1 MESPAVPLTL
11 PDCRRRSR
19 RRLCRAAGAANGS
32 VSGPLGAGAALAVAG
47 ALADTVG
54 RCLGPACGSLLFARD
69 TGDVLLMA
77 DGSRA
82 LAALRL
88 EHPVARMVVEC
99 VLAHCAVTGD
109 GAKSFVLLLA
119 SLLRSAGLGP
129 GAAVTACCGSHP
141 PTGPAAHERRETSSC
156 RAFAGQV
163 PALQT
168 DVLDGIVGER
178 MRRHMTLAN
187 LELERDLRDSTEGIV
202 RTSLSCNLGAA
213 AAEAL
218 VPAVL
223 GLVFPH
229 GIDVPRGTDV
239 PRFGERVSFILGN
252 FPEMCTEVSGAPVSR
267 SCCLDGVLLRRDFTV
282 RPSGEDVDGDV
293 RFVAVT
299 GRVRPLSSESLGV
312 TWQYGTGSEFQQ
324 AQLWAD
330 RYVERFM
337 ETLARDGVGVLFS
350 AVKQSDCLLHYA
362 RRGGLAVVE
371 CVPAEEL
378 AFLCDVAACE
388 APPTACGDTVARL
401 AGSLTFCRRLELGGG
416 RACVHAG
423 VRRALSSLVVCS
435 PVQGVASQ
443 YVAAVSGALKTLR
456 MWATDVGRSADC
468 SDGSVVVPAGAVLP
482 AGGTF
487 EFLLHHFLCEVADG
501 KHEPVPTPPLRQACA
516 VLAEALLE
524 IPRRLHR
531 NLRPDRR
538 FVTLLSAVSAGL
550 RTRGE
555 LDGRLLSI
563 GGGVEPVAAKLQL
576 VGAVLQC
583 LQRLLRVDAVVR
595 VTGRLLD
602 GARGH
607 HGDSEDDS

>member
-19 RRLCRAAGAANGS
+19 RRLCRSAGAAHGS
-32 VSGPLGAGAALAVAG
+32 VSEPLGAGAALAVAG

-88 EHPVARMVVEC
+88 EHPMARMVVDC
-99 VLAHCAVTGD
+99 TLAHCAVTGD

-129 GAAVTACCGSHP
+129 GAAATALCGGHP
-141 PTGPAAHERRETSSC
+141 PTSPGAHERRETSSC

-187 LELERDLRDSTEGIV
+187 LESGRDLRDSTEGIV

-223 GLVFPH
+223 GLVFP
-229 GIDVPRGTDV
+229 RGTDV

-267 SCCLDGVLLRRDFTV
+267 SRCLDGVLLRRDFTV

-312 TWQYGTGSEFQQ
+312 TWQYGTVSEFQQ

-330 RYVERFM
+330 RYVERFV
-337 ETLARDGVGVLFS
+337 EALARDGVRVLFS

-362 RRGGLAVVE
+362 RHGGLAVVE

-378 AFLCDVAACE
+378 AFLCDVAPCE
-388 APPTACGDTVARL
+388 APPTECGDTVARL

-423 VRRALSSLVVCS
+423 VRRALRSLVVYA

-443 YVAAVSGALKTLR
+443 YAAAVTGALKTLR
-456 MWATDVGRSADC
+456 MWARPVPCRADLR
-468 SDGSVVVPAGAVLP
+468 DGSAVVPAGAVLP
-482 AGGTF
+482 AGGAF
-487 EFLLHHFLCEVADG
+487 EFLLHHYLCEVADG
-501 KHEPVPTPPLRQACA
+501 KREPLLAPPLRQACA

-538 FVTLLSAVSAGL
+538 FLTLLSAASAGL
-550 RTRGE
+550 RARGE
-555 LDGRLLSI
+555 LDGHLLSI

-576 VGAVLQC
+576 VGDVLQC
-583 LQRLLRVDAVVR
+583 LQRLLRVDVAVR
-595 VTGRLLD
+595 VTGRLVD